1 MNGIAELT
9 GRAGAARIWRGAPEW
24 LVVLG
29 VGLLGALLY
38 LIPSVEHGIFY
49 YVGDNPEAFVPL
61 WHLFGEQL
69 RDGQWL
75 TMDPA
80 GWYGGNYGAEA
91 ALSLWNPFA
100 LAQFLVV
107 SWFDNLA
114 TATTVVVVG
123 YLAVLCM
130 GAFLLAREYGA
141 HRVPAALV
149 GVALPAS
156 GFTLYY
162 EAAGWPAG
170 LAAFTWVTWFW
181 WAARR
186 HSRGRLSPFVPFLLG
201 LLAMSTGNPYAA
213 LGVLIV
219 LLGIGVEL
227 VRQRRFGNLGHL
239 AVLGACVGTSAA
251 LIFLPLIGALE
262 VSSRQE
268 LAMIANDTFMVP
280 DLGDI
285 AASSAPTYLPSILN
299 WNGALRENVPS
310 TYFIWFVLPLLPWL
324 RWRALRTTASGLTS
338 VVSISAGYGIL
349 VLGPSNLWLFRWPIR
364 LIEYLYLG
372 LAVLFA
378 VLLSTCLA
386 RDRFRERALISAAIV
401 AGGAY
406 LSFAVRPEYPRM
418 HLLASVAVLLLVLA
432 AVVVQH
438 RYGWRLAGAV
448 LLLGTIG
455 VLTYQSARIPVRAPG
470 QASVEPP
477 SVVSRL
483 RQGHGSYQGVVL
495 QLASQAGVRT
505 QDQDDGELLF
515 GNLSLLPGPETINRY
530 SGIGFAELTSAL
542 CMDYRGATC
551 PDAYPR
557 LWRAVPGTD
566 VPLIDALRVRT
577 LVLQNSLLPE
587 VVRGPPRPGWRV
599 LLQDGVRTVWLRE
612 NPLPYPGRVSAV
624 SPGIQVRSASA
635 APQHERVEV
644 RAPAGGGELI
654 FARLAWPGYIA
665 HVDGTPVE
673 VEDGEAG
680 LLTVAMPAGEHVLE
694 IDYRT
699 PGLRLGVL
707 LLAGA
712 TAVALAQAVLWWVA
726 GRRRNRAELAAGGDD
741 EANDEITPALAHAG
755 TEGNHDEGQH

>member
-1 MNGIAELT
+1 MNTIAELA
-9 GRAGAARIWRGAPEW
+9 GRAGAARIRCGAPEW

-38 LIPSVEHGIFY
+38 LIPPVQHAIFY
-49 YVGDNPEAFVPL
+49 YVGDNPESFVPL

-69 RDGQWL
+69 RGGQWL

-130 GAFLLAREYGA
+130 GVFLLAREYGA
-141 HRVPAALV
+141 HRVPATLV

-170 LAAFTWVTWFW
+170 LAAFTWVAWFW

-186 HSRGRLSPFVPFLLG
+186 HSRGRLSPFVPFLVG
-201 LLAMSTGNPYAA
+201 LLAITTGNPYAA

-239 AVLGACVGTSAA
+239 AVLGACVGASAA
-251 LIFLPLIGALE
+251 LIFLPL
-262 VSSRQE
+262 V
-268 LAMIANDTFMVP
+268 
-280 DLGDI
+280 GDI
-285 AASSAPTYLPSILN
+285 AASSAPTYFPSILN
-299 WNGALRENVPS
+299 WNGALRENLPS

-324 RWRALRTTASGLTS
+324 RWRSLRTSARGLTS
-338 VVSISAGYGIL
+338 VVSISAGYGLL

-378 VLLSTCLA
+378 VLLSAGLA
-386 RDRFRERALISAAIV
+386 RDRMRERALVSAVIV

-418 HLLASVAVLLLVLA
+418 HLLAAVAVLLLVLA
-432 AVVVQH
+432 VVVVQH
-438 RYGWRLAGAV
+438 RRGWRAAGAV

-455 VLTYQSARIPVRAPG
+455 VLTYQSARIPVRIPG
-470 QASVEPP
+470 QAAVEPP

-483 RQGHGSYQGVVL
+483 RQGHESYQGVVL
-495 QLASQAGVRT
+495 QLASQTGVRT

-515 GNLSLLPGPETINRY
+515 GNLSLLPGQETINRY
-530 SGIGFAELTSAL
+530 SGIGFAELTSVL

-557 LWRAVPGTD
+557 LWWAVPGTD

-577 LVLQNSLLPE
+577 LVLQNSLLPD
-587 VVRGPPRPGWRV
+587 VVRGAPRPGWRV
-599 LLQDGVRTVWLRE
+599 LLQDGVRTVWVRE
-612 NPLPYPGRVSAV
+612 NPLPYPGRVSAA
-624 SPGIQVRSASA
+624 SPGTQVRSASA

-654 FARLAWPGYIA
+654 FARLAWPGYTA
-665 HVDGTPVE
+665 RVDGTPVE
-673 VEDGEAG
+673 VENGEAG
-680 LLTVAMPAGEHVLE
+680 LLTVALPAGEHVLE

-712 TAVALAQAVLWWVA
+712 AAVALAQAVLWWVA
-726 GRRRNRAELAAGGDD
+726 GRRRNRAESAVGGDD
-741 EANDEITPALAHAG
+741 EADDEITLAPALAHAG
-755 TEGNHDEGQH
+755 TAGNHDEGQH